1 MKKLYVWTM
10 VAMLVGC
17 SMISPACA
25 QNVESDKEYRDV
37 LEQFLDVSGS
47 PVAADRIVDQFFQ
60 RMGTLKDILD
70 DEQKK
75 ELEEKWRKELKGKVL
90 DLYTPIYQKHL
101 TLDEMK
107 ELLEF
112 YHSPVGG
119 KLGAS
124 APQIEQ
130 EAYAEQQKI
139 LMDMFNNA
147 LGKSP
152 RHKKMMDEMNAKAK
166 EKAKEF
172 AEKEKQRKERDARLY
187 ASAYVLPADSI
198 VLADEPYDHS
208 KGTKPWIHS
217 IEVRKH
223 DTKVTFVQPIYW
235 DSQWLYYS
243 RGFKL
248 VDRKTGDE
256 YLVRGYDGGV
266 PMGRLLMVKG
276 FNQKNIYIS
285 LIFPKL
291 KRSVDVVDII
301 EAPHK
306 EDEELLPSNDDG
318 QPKSF
323 DFVVVDKYKR
333 NHKVYK

>member
-1 MKKLYVWTM
+1 MKKLHVWTM
-10 VAMLVGC
+10 AALFMA
-17 SMISPACA
+17 SPVCA
-25 QNVESDKEYRDV
+25 QDAASDEEYRAV
-37 LEQFLDVSGS
+37 LEEFLNVSGS

-60 RMGTLKDILD
+60 RTGTLNEILT

-75 ELEEKWRKELKGKVL
+75 EFVEKWRENLKGRVL
-90 DLYTPIYQKHL
+90 DLYTPIYQNYL

-112 YHSPVGG
+112 YHSPVGS

-124 APQIEQ
+124 TPQIEQ
-130 EAYAEQQKI
+130 EAYQETQKI
-139 LMDMFNNA
+139 LMDMFNDA

-152 RHKKMMDEMNAKAK
+152 KHKKMMDDMNAKAK
-166 EKAKEF
+166 GF

-198 VLADEPYDHS
+198 VLADELYDPK

-217 IEVRKH
+217 IEVRRH
-223 DTKVTFVQPIYW
+223 DTKVTFVQPIYFDW
-235 DSQWLYYS
+235 QWLYYS

-248 VDRKTGDE
+248 VERETGDE

-266 PMGRLLMVKG
+266 PMGRLLAVKG

-291 KRSVDVVDII
+291 KKNVDVIDII

-306 EDEELLPSNDDG
+306 DDNELLPSNDDG
-318 QPKSF
+318 VAKNYN
-323 DFVVVDKYKR
+323 FVVVGKYKKT
-333 NHKVYK
+333 HKVYK